1 MYKATVQT
9 IDWGCISIRSKEYE
23 YTGELVDVVELSDG
37 DFALI
42 FRDLRTNQPFAVIS
56 KE

>member
-1 MYKATVQT
+1 MYIATVET
-9 IDWGCISIRSKEYE
+9 INWGCISIRSKEYE
-23 YTGELVDVVELSDG
+23 YTGELIDVIELSDG
-37 DFALI
+37 DCALI